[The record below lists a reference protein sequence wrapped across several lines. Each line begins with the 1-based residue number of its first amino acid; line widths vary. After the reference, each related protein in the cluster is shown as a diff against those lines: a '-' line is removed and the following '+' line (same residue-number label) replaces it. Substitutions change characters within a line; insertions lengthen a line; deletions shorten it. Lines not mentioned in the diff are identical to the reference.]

1 MIGACAFAA
10 AGGTPFGGDS
20 DMTQATLHDAQ
31 SWPVV
36 AALGA
41 ARRGATGGAPLPLP
55 AGADDGQVDA
65 QVIARTAVAA
75 ERCRIARELDDA
87 ACKSLLGIALVADSL
102 AAPPWSADPRSLD
115 DRLRELGRLARQA
128 VSEAR
133 CVINDLRDDVL
144 GNAVR
149 SVATAWGIVAGV
161 GVRLAVPR
169 VSDTT
174 EDIRREVVAI
184 LRAALLNVEQHAA
197 ASEVRVSLQTG
208 DGLLLV
214 VADNGAGFSP
224 SARLDGFRSA
234 PPGGFAIMRERARR
248 LGGNLI
254 IRSGPGRGT
263 RVEVRI
269 PAPAMA
275 RQQLRAVPSAP
286 PVRVVIAESNPVLR
300 FGLRAVLEQ
309 APVTEVV
316 AEAASGSEAAE
327 QVRLYDADVL
337 LLDARMTLPDGPATI
352 RQIGQ
357 LAQVVMLTWPDD
369 AGSVMPAV
377 AAGACGYVIP
387 GEFEP
392 GELIRV
398 VLDAARRKRDC
409 AAPERAQPGALAPAG
424 REAGADTRGLRPHG
438 PGAGTAAGRLR
449 PREREI
455 MQLIADGMSNRQIAA
470 QLVISEKTVK
480 NHICS
485 IYQRLGAHG
494 RSQAISRWRDL

>member
-1 MIGACAFAA
+1 M
-10 AGGTPFGGDS
+10 
-20 DMTQATLHDAQ
+20 HEAQ

-36 AALGA
+36 ASLA
-41 ARRGATGGAPLPLP
+41 ASRRGGAGDGASLPLP
-55 AGADDGQVDA
+55 PRGDDGQSDA
-65 QVIARTAVAA
+65 QLIASTAVAA
-75 ERCRIARELDDA
+75 ERSRIARELDDA

-102 AAPPWSADPRSLD
+102 AALQWSADPRSLD
-115 DRLRELGRLARQA
+115 DRLQELGRLARQA

-133 CVINDLRDDVL
+133 CVINGLRDDVL

-149 SVATAWGIVAGV
+149 SVASAWGIVAGV

-169 VSDTT
+169 VCDTT

-184 LRAALLNVEQHAA
+184 LRAALLNVEQHAR

-234 PPGGFAIMRERARR
+234 PPGGLAIIRERVRR
-248 LGGNLI
+248 YGGNLI

-269 PAPAMA
+269 PAAELA

-316 AEAASGSEAAE
+316 AEAASGPEAAE
-327 QVRLYDADVL
+327 RVRLHDADVL
-337 LLDARMTLPDGPATI
+337 LLDARLALPDGPATI

-357 LAQVVMLTWPDD
+357 LAQVVMLSWPDD
-369 AGSVMPAV
+369 AGSVLPAA

-398 VLDAARRKRDC
+398 VLDAARRKRGC
-409 AAPERAQPGALAPAG
+409 ATPERARPGAQAAAW
-424 REAGADTRGLRPHG
+424 REAGADTRSIRPPELEAGAHTRSIRLRELE
-438 PGAGTAAGRLR
+438 AGSDARSLR

-470 QLVISEKTVK
+470 RLVISEKTVK

-494 RSQAISRWRDL
+494 RSQAISRWLDS